1 MATTQA
7 QRDAQKKYDAAN
19 TKQYHLKL
27 NTTTDE
33 AIIGHLDAKKNT
45 QGYIKSLIRDDMEQ
59 KKTIRLLLTVTYV
72 NGRTL
77 RQFVNYL
84 HMESGHIYFTTDTQV
99 HGVFQ
104 EPIKISIRNI
114 KSYDLQQVA
123 VVGWEMPSE

>member
-7 QRDAQKKYDAAN
+7 QKDAVKKYDAAN

-33 AIIGHLDAKKNT
+33 AVISHLDAKKNT
-45 QGYIKSLIRDDMEQ
+45 QGYIKSLIRDDMES
-59 KKTIRLLLTVTYV
+59 KKTLRLLLTVTYV

-84 HMESGHIYFTTDTQV
+84 HMEGGHIYFTTDTQV
-99 HGVFQ
+99 RSAFQ

-123 VVGWEMPSE
+123 VVGWELPSE